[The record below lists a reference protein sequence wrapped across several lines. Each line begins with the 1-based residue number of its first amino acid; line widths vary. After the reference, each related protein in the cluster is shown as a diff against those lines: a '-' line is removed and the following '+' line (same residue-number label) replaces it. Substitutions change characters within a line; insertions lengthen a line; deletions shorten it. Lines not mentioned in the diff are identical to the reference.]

1 MRARTDTTTGMRS
14 AVALAI
20 AASTLLGIAGCSTA
34 APSTTDGEGVPTET
48 EQSPEFDGAVYDFT
62 QINGIEPA
70 STIRFV
76 IPEEILEL
84 ESYYAENRVLRS
96 VTAESVD
103 LGSAKFCGIEL
114 TYEYASDEV
123 VDRIA
128 ATPMDVGG
136 GGGGGLLAETP
147 ERKMTFGLGITGYGD
162 LTVGEPPAE
171 PVIESAFATKDYSSL
186 ISVRHCAESSTDD
199 DSGVETPIRFN
210 SLADA
215 TVGVRDAGNGDF
227 RTSDTKLDEDGYAP
241 KDVLQLDSL
250 AEVSIN
256 VMRNGDI
263 AVVSGELS
271 DYKLDANG
279 DWIAF

>member
-14 AVALAI
+14 AVTLAI

-147 ERKMTFGLGITGYGD
+147 EKKMTFGLGITGYGFAPLRLPEHLD
-162 LTVGEPPAE
+162 FPAM
-171 PVIESAFATKDYSSL
+171 F
-186 ISVRHCAESSTDD
+186 H
-199 DSGVETPIRFN
+199 GV
-210 SLADA
+210 
-215 TVGVRDAGNGDF
+215 
-227 RTSDTKLDEDGYAP
+227 DERVP
-241 KDVLQLDSL
+241 
-250 AEVSIN
+250 
-256 VMRNGDI
+256 
-263 AVVSGELS
+263 
-271 DYKLDANG
+271 LDALG
-279 DWIAF
+279 FGKQVLTDLLLDY